1 MKIPAKYS
9 TKEKDGRVRCV
20 LCPYNCL
27 IADGHRGVC
36 GIRSNKDGV
45 LIAETYNTI
54 SAMNLDPIEKKPLYH
69 FYPGSSILSVGTIGC
84 SFNCMFCQ
92 NWELVEGQ
100 APTHETTKEYL
111 YDQAKQT
118 DSIGIAFT
126 YNEPFIWFEFVEDTA
141 KFFHEK
147 GMKNVLVSNGFV
159 NPQPLEDIIPLID
172 AMNIDLKAMDDDFYK
187 RLCKGRLEPVKH
199 TIEYALE
206 KGVHVELTNLL
217 VTGHNTSEDQI
228 KRLVDYVASLGKNTI
243 LHFSRYFPS
252 YKLDAPPTPVKVLEF
267 AYAYASKKL
276 NYVYVGN
283 VIDSKT
289 DSTYCPK
296 CRNLLIER
304 IGYTVRIRGL
314 KNNRCSSCGEPID
327 IRVS

>member
-9 TKEKDGRVRCV
+9 VPEPGGRVRCV

-36 GIRSNKDGV
+36 GIRSNQGGV
-45 LIAETYNTI
+45 LTAQTYNTI
-54 SAMNLDPIEKKPLYH
+54 SALNLDPIEKKPLYH

-100 APTHETTKEYL
+100 VPTHETSKEYL
-111 YDQAKQT
+111 YEQARQT

-141 KFFHEK
+141 RYFHDR
-147 GMKNVLVSNGFV
+147 GMKTVLVTNGFV
-159 NPQPLEDIIPLID
+159 NPGPLGDILPLID

-187 RLCKGRLEPVKH
+187 HLCKGRLEPVKN
-199 TIEYALE
+199 TIETALHT
-206 KGVHVELTNLL
+206 GVHVELTNLL
-217 VTGHNTSEDQI
+217 VTGHNTADDQI
-228 KRLVDYVASLGKNTI
+228 HRLVDYVASLGRDTI
-243 LHFSRYFPS
+243 LHFSRYFPG
-252 YKLDAPPTPVKVLEF
+252 YKLDAPPTPIEVLES
-267 AYAYASKKL
+267 AYTYAKKKL

-283 VIDSKT
+283 VIDSTT
-289 DSTYCPK
+289 DSTYCPA
-296 CRNLLIER
+296 CRSLLIER
-304 IGYTVRIRGL
+304 IGYAVRVTGL
-314 KNNRCSSCGEPID
+314 NGDRCAACGARIA
-327 IRVS
+327 IRV